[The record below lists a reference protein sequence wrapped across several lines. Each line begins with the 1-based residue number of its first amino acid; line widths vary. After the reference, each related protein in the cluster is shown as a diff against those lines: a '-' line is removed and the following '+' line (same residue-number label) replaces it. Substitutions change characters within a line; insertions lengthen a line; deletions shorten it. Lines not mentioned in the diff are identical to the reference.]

1 MYEKWLDLFSKSVLF
16 RDIKDEDLI
25 VMLKCLRPKLDEYKK
40 NEYIAVEGDK
50 FEGIGIILS
59 GEAVVLKENVAG
71 NRVIIHILKPG
82 DMFGEMAA
90 FSSIHSWPAT
100 IYSQDKCTVI
110 FLPPHKIVGECE
122 KTCSSHRMLI
132 MNMLRI
138 ISEKALML
146 NRKVDYLV
154 IKSMRAKI
162 STFILEQHKKSGNTT
177 FMMPLNRNELADFLN
192 VSRPSMSREMSRMKD
207 EGIIDFHRLSVR
219 INNIE
224 ALKKSIE

>member
-1 MYEKWLDLFSKSVLF
+1 
-16 RDIKDEDLI
+16 
-25 VMLKCLRPKLDEYKK
+25 
-40 NEYIAVEGDK
+40 
-50 FEGIGIILS
+50 
-59 GEAVVLKENVAG
+59 VAETG
-71 NRVIIHILKPG
+71 NNSHSEPG

-177 FMMPLNRNELADFLN
+177 FDDALNK
-192 VSRPSMSREMSRMKD
+192 M
-207 EGIIDFHRLSVR
+207 
-219 INNIE
+219 
-224 ALKKSIE
+224 